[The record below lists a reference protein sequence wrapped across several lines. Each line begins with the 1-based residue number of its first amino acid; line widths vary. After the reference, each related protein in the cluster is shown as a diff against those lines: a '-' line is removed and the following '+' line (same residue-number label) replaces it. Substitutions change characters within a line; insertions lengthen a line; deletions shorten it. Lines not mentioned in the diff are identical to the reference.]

1 MQPELFMVSPA
12 VGYLG
17 ACSDANFD
25 MNPTNRNEPGLA
37 GKEAIKATGIIRETE
52 RETTNEAIQ
61 PTIAGLRVSN
71 KCKIKNSF
79 LEQLEPPIKFSS
91 KANFDELCQLTIL
104 ELKEVMS
111 WLREHFDQNYL
122 ERCKN
127 CSFQMGLG
135 QETNL
140 FTKNNEVMRYR

>member
-1 MQPELFMVSPA
+1 MLNSYAKSSEYNGREFLNEELMQPEPFMVFVA

-91 KANFDELCQLTIL
+91 KADFDELYQLTIL
-104 ELKEVMS
+104 ELKEVMN
-111 WLREHFDQNYL
+111 WLREHFDQ
-122 ERCKN
+122 K
-127 CSFQMGLG
+127 
-135 QETNL
+135 L
-140 FTKNNEVMRYR
+140 FGTM

>member
-1 MQPELFMVSPA
+1 MQESFDYTMLNSYAKSGEYNGREFLDEELMQPEPFMVFAA

-79 LEQLEPPIKFSS
+79 WNNSNHRLNLAAKQT
-91 KANFDELCQLTIL
+91 LT
-104 ELKEVMS
+104 
-111 WLREHFDQNYL
+111 
-122 ERCKN
+122 
-127 CSFQMGLG
+127 SF
-135 QETNL
+135 TN
-140 FTKNNEVMRYR
+140 